1 MQSMYQWLQERK
13 GYTEAEA
20 SETVDRWCNMD
31 ALDIPKEIMKDIREY
46 TEEYIQRYGNEL
58 PFKD

>member
-1 MQSMYQWLQERK
+1 
-13 GYTEAEA
+13 
-20 SETVDRWCNMD
+20 MD
-31 ALDIPKEIMKDIREY
+31 ALDIPKEVMKDIREY